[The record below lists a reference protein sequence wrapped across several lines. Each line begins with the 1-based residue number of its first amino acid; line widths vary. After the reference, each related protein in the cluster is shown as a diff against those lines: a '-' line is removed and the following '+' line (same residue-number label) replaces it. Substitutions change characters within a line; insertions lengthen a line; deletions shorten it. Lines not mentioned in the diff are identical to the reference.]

1 MMVLLQ
7 VSDTHFGTEQRPVV
21 EALVRLAQA
30 ERPALL
36 VLSGDITQRATVAQF
51 AAARAFVDRL
61 GAARCVAIPGNHD
74 IPIAHL
80 LLRLCAPYRRFQR
93 HFGPALEHEVDL
105 PELLLLA
112 LKTTRRYRHVA
123 GELSHAQI
131 ERVAARLGRAAA
143 SQLRVVVTH
152 QPVAVPRREDARD
165 RLHRHTEA
173 VRRWAEAGA
182 DLVLGG
188 HIHLPSLLPLHE
200 QLPGLARPIWG
211 LQAGTAVSRR
221 VRHEAPNSVN
231 LLRIGPVDEFVG
243 TAARSCTVERWDYNG
258 SADRFEPVDRQRLAF
273 GPAPRI

>member
-7 VSDTHFGTEQRPVV
+7 VSDTHFGTEQRSVV

-61 GAARCVAIPGNHD
+61 GAARFVAIPGNHD

-80 LLRLCAPYRRFQR
+80 LLRLWAPYRRFQR
-93 HFGPALEHEVDL
+93 SFGLALEHEVDQ

-112 LKTTRRYRHVA
+112 LKTTRRYRHVN
-123 GELSHAQI
+123 GELSRAQI
-131 ERVAARLGRAAA
+131 DRVAARLARAAPT
-143 SQLRVVVTH
+143 QLRVVVTH
-152 QPVAVPRREDARD
+152 QPVAVPRHEDAGD

-211 LQAGTAVSRR
+211 LQAGTAVSSR

-231 LLRIGPVDEFVG
+231 LLRIGPVEG
-243 TAARSCTVERWDYNG
+243 ATGAAARGCIVERWDYNG
-258 SADRFEPVDRQRLAF
+258 LADRFEPVERQQLVF
-273 GPAPRI
+273 GAGPRD